1 MLNKKNCKK
10 YIIHNIFV
18 TNPKQYVITGKQ
30 KNNFNDK
37 FKLEPVKTYHVGF
50 VVKVLQKSCEH
61 STSQKLSKQT
71 NQPKI
76 SNQMFNC
83 DFFNCVFK

>member
-30 KNNFNDK
+30 KNNFNGK

-50 VVKVLQKSCEH
+50 VVKVLQNLVNIAFLTNFFFQH
-61 STSQKLSKQT
+61 STNK
-71 NQPKI
+71 N
-76 SNQMFNC
+76 FGEVE
-83 DFFNCVFK
+83 FYF

>member
-30 KNNFNDK
+30 KNNLIGK
-37 FKLEPVKTYHVGF
+37 FKLEPVKTYHLGF
-50 VVKVLQKSCEH
+50 IVKAL
-61 STSQKLSKQT
+61 
-71 NQPKI
+71 
-76 SNQMFNC
+76 
-83 DFFNCVFK
+83 